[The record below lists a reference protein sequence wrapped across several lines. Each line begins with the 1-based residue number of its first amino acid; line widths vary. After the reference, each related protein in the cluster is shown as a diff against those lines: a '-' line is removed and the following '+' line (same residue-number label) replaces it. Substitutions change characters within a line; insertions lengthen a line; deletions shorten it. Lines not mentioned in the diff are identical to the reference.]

1 MNIKVRTN
9 ISSEF
14 QDIEVVINSPEKNE
28 QVINIENELLKY
40 NSKSL
45 EKIIAQQDNNVFI
58 IDVSEII
65 IFYSEGKSNY
75 CRTKDGVFRI
85 KEKLYFL
92 EDNLQKN
99 SFIRISNSA
108 IVNIDH
114 VKCFNT
120 SMIGSILIKF
130 KDGSEEYV
138 SRRKVSEVMRF
149 LKERSWLLWE
159 NY

>member
-1 MNIKVRTN
+1 MDIKVRTN

-14 QDIEVVINSPEKNE
+14 PNIEVVINSPEKNE

-58 IDVSEII
+58 INVFDII

-75 CRTKDGVFRI
+75 CRTQDGVFRI

-92 EDNLQKN
+92 EDNLPKN
-99 SFIRISNSA
+99 SFIRISNSS

-120 SMIGSILIKF
+120 SIIGSILIKF

-149 LKERSWLLWE
+149 LKERR
-159 NY
+159 